1 MSRYDEI
8 TQYFN
13 SDNSASMDVK
23 RYNDIT
29 NFEIS
34 AGLRIIEK
42 NGESEIISSAG
53 RFFSNIS
60 NAPLYLYSWN
70 VFFKKTAD
78 NNLLCNS
85 VAFDTMGLLCNYF
98 RKIDKIYFIDG
109 YLYKQ
114 GIPLL
119 INIAANQIDVAR
131 RCYPLFIEGLKNFE
145 AERARNV
152 LPQKMIV
159 LAVEMLASE
168 HKQTVDWQSHGI
180 PVERFYYDFVKEALY
195 SQDETVLKEWLT
207 ALCDNHL
214 KWSAREEITEDEFA
228 RNGYEIEQQELLL
241 WPFEYQA
248 VKNFRAAHGLTTPE
262 IEHPL
267 LKTPL
272 ATEHRADF
280 SKWNAPDWFY
290 PLVDRLISANPQ
302 LDFTRELFK

>member
-1 MSRYDEI
+1 MSRYNEI
-8 TQYFN
+8 SQYFN
-13 SDNSASMDVK
+13 DDNSANMDVE
-23 RYNDIT
+23 RYINIT
-29 NFEIS
+29 KMSIS
-34 AGLRIIEK
+34 IDLEIIE
-42 NGESEIISSAG
+42 EDDEEEIPSSSNL
-53 RFFSNIS
+53 FFLNNSKTF
-60 NAPLYLYSWN
+60 LYFYIWN
-70 VFFKKTAD
+70 FYFKKKID
-78 NNLLCNS
+78 NNSLCTS
-85 VAFDTMGLLCNYF
+85 MAFDAMGLFCGYF
-98 RKIDKIYFIDG
+98 EQPDNVHIFDEL
-109 YLYKQ
+109 LYNQ

-119 INIAANQIDVAR
+119 LQIATHQIDIAR
-131 RCYPLFIEGLKNFE
+131 RCYPLFIEGLQNFE
-145 AERARNV
+145 AGRARHL

-195 SQDETVLKEWLT
+195 SQDEAVLKEWLT

-214 KWSAREEITEDEFA
+214 KWSARTEATEDEYA
-228 RNGYEIEQQELLL
+228 LNGYEIERQELLL

-290 PLVDRLISANPQ
+290 PLVDKLISVNPQ